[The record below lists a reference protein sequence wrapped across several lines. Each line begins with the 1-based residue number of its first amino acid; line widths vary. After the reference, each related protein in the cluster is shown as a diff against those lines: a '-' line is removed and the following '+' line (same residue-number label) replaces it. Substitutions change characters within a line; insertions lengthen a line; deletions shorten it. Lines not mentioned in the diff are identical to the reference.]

1 VVVKLLEDVM
11 EWSDCKDE
19 QVTRLTA
26 KIDALRAEYQPLP
39 NGEQRYTLHA
49 ECSEL
54 VAQRRSR
61 FDGLPRD

>member
-1 VVVKLLEDVM
+1 M

-19 QVTRLTA
+19 QIARLTA